1 MWLLSAWI
9 CSSTI
14 LMFRCYAIHRIFF
27 GVTQR
32 SPGDNKGVSVEDGF
46 IMRFLS
52 KALVVSLPRDAA
64 IWKAFVKNEKVQEL
78 MQSDNRNLPQLE
90 GDNGEAFRIDYQ
102 QEEVNPFLVM
112 IHCVQSVVWEIMGT
126 MVDIMNSIFGFELFG
141 EKDCDLFDKMFKTCM
156 VLTIL
161 VLALVVV
168 KRGLVVT

>member
-1 MWLLSAWI
+1 VFW
-9 CSSTI
+9 
-14 LMFRCYAIHRIFF
+14 
-27 GVTQR
+27 
-32 SPGDNKGVSVEDGF
+32 
-46 IMRFLS
+46 
-52 KALVVSLPRDAA
+52 VVA
-64 IWKAFVKNEKVQEL
+64 
-78 MQSDNRNLPQLE
+78 
-90 GDNGEAFRIDYQ
+90 DNGEAFRIDYQ

-112 IHCVQSVVWEIMGT
+112 IHCVQSVVWEIIGT